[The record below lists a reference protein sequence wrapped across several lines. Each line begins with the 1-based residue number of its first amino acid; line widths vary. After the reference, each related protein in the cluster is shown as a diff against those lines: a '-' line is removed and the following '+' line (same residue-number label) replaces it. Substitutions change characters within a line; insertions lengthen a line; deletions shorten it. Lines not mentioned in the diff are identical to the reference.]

1 MAYIQELKQP
11 NMIYDDNEQLRQ
23 AMSNTMAMMIM
34 ARLDNMNL
42 SDMEKRKIIEKLIR
56 KLQGRK

>member
-1 MAYIQELKQP
+1 MAYSQESKQP